1 MVKRLLDNSGCW
13 RWLVA
18 SQGFKQLCVCI
29 SVWLWRRF
37 TTKTWDRCEIP
48 LLIKEIATRS
58 KVKSHQCDHSKCWAH
73 CHTAWWSGGT
83 WSGAARLV
91 EAAVLSCVYGLG
103 SPASHVLLLSVGQP
117 LLFPAEQESSKSSW
131 SNHQASWAEAEMLV
145 LSPVQGVQSPWADI
159 NRETGAVLASQEG
172 KPHTH
177 RVMNREWLLW
187 LNPYR
192 TRSVRCV
199 LQGSQRHHVRKSP

>member
-1 MVKRLLDNSGCW
+1 MYDKIHY
-13 RWLVA
+13 
-18 SQGFKQLCVCI
+18 K
-29 SVWLWRRF
+29 
-37 TTKTWDRCEIP
+37 KKKK
-48 LLIKEIATRS
+48 KEIATIS

-73 CHTAWWSGGT
+73 CHTAWWSRGT
-83 WSGAARLV
+83 WSGVARLV
-91 EAAVLSCVYGLG
+91 EAAVLSCMYGLG

-177 RVMNREWLLW
+177 RVMNRERLLW

-192 TRSVRCV
+192 TCSVWCI